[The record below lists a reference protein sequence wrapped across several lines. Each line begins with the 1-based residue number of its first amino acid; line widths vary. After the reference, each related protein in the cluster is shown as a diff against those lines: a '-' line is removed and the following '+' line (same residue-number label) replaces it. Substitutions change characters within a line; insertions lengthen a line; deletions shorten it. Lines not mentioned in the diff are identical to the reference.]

1 MCLQFQWYKIPNG
14 KSKSKSKGHKRTKR
28 WRTNRRED
36 TTQTPQNRKDTRQD
50 QSCTAAL
57 LYPLHSHSHCFSLN
71 VNSYPTLL
79 LLYQRNTPYPTPAM
93 AAPPSATAVL
103 AAPLFTLIFLV
114 LRVESTWCVAR
125 SDASDQALQAA
136 LDYACGFGADCAPIL
151 SDGLCYLPN
160 TLLAHASYAYN
171 SYYQRK
177 GRAPGSCDFAGTAN
191 IARTDPSTLV
201 FCNYL
206 LIFRSTCLLEHS
218 LIDERTYVLRL
229 LVSR

>member
-1 MCLQFQWYKIPNG
+1 M
-14 KSKSKSKGHKRTKR
+14 
-28 WRTNRRED
+28 
-36 TTQTPQNRKDTRQD
+36 
-50 QSCTAAL
+50 
-57 LYPLHSHSHCFSLN
+57 
-71 VNSYPTLL
+71 
-79 LLYQRNTPYPTPAM
+79 
-93 AAPPSATAVL
+93 AVL
-103 AAPLFTLIFLV
+103 AALIFTSIVLV
-114 LRVESTWCVAR
+114 LRVESSWCVAR

-201 FCNYL
+201 
-206 LIFRSTCLLEHS
+206 
-218 LIDERTYVLRL
+218 
-229 LVSR
+229 

>member
-1 MCLQFQWYKIPNG
+1 MGLQFQWYKIWNEKAKAKAKDGQESEERTDNKP
-14 KSKSKSKGHKRTKR
+14 HKTEKIEDKIRTF
-28 WRTNRRED
+28 
-36 TTQTPQNRKDTRQD
+36 
-50 QSCTAAL
+50 CTAAISGL
-57 LYPLHSHSHCFSLN
+57 IISYHTWPASQLPHCFNFLS
-71 VNSYPTLL
+71 STWI
-79 LLYQRNTPYPTPAM
+79 AM
-93 AAPPSATAVL
+93 AVL
-103 AAPLFTLIFLV
+103 AALIFTSIVLV
-114 LRVESTWCVAR
+114 LRVESSWCVAR

-201 FCNYL
+201 
-206 LIFRSTCLLEHS
+206 
-218 LIDERTYVLRL
+218 
-229 LVSR
+229 